1 MTRRSAIGVFNG
13 NWKNR
18 WKRDL
23 DYWDDQKVRIIEKNK
38 LRFGDALDE
47 LKRANPDGW
56 EAWFDD
62 NENIPPVIYW
72 SDELLISRLCQRMRE
87 RAGEVVQGHCQG
99 AFQKIPP

>member
-1 MTRRSAIGVFNG
+1 MTRRYAIGVLNG

-23 DYWDDQKVRIIEKNK
+23 DYWSDQTARIIEKNK

-47 LKRANPDGW
+47 LKRADPHTW
-56 EAWFDD
+56 ESWFDD
-62 NENIPPVIYW
+62 NANIPPVIYW
-72 SDELLISRLCQRMRE
+72 SDELLIGRLCQRMRE
-87 RAGEVVQGHCQG
+87 RVEEVVQSPCQG